1 MSVRTVLAGLDAIRS
16 DLEAFYRDLH
26 AHPELGHQEERTS
39 ARVAERLRACGYDV
53 HDRIGGTG
61 VAGVLANGDGPGV
74 LFRADMDALPIKE
87 RTGLPYASTAT
98 DGEGRPV
105 MHACGHDT
113 HVTALLGAARL
124 MSQARD
130 AWRGTH
136 IVLFQPAEEPG
147 DGARGMIA
155 DGLADRVPKP
165 DVCLAQ
171 HVLPYPAG
179 QVLTRPGPALSAADN
194 YRITVYGRSAH
205 GSSPERGVD
214 PVVMASMLVVRLQT
228 VVSREVGPLT
238 PVVLTVGSIHSG
250 ANPNN
255 IPETAELQLNV
266 RTYQEDVRRR
276 VQDAVSRIAHA
287 ECAASDAPKP
297 PEIQHFGTFP
307 ATINDEDTTRKV
319 ASSFS
324 AFFGDRAGTLD
335 LQTASED
342 FSEIPKA
349 FGVPF
354 TYWGFGGVDPGRYA
368 KAAGKG
374 TIAVDIPTNH
384 NAAFAPVIQPTLD
397 TGVQAAV
404 VSALAW
410 LGDGDG
416 AGRGAP

>member
-1 MSVRTVLAGLDAIRS
+1 MSVDTVLAGLDAIRPG
-16 DLEAFYRDLH
+16 LEAYYRDLH
-26 AHPELGHQEERTS
+26 AHPELGHQERRTS
-39 ARVAERLRACGYDV
+39 ARVAERLRAYGYDV
-53 HDRIGGTG
+53 QDQVGGTG
-61 VAGVLANGDGPGV
+61 VVGVLANGDGPGV
-74 LFRADMDALPIKE
+74 LFRADMDALPIEE

-98 DGEGRPV
+98 GDDGHPI

-124 MSQARD
+124 LSRARE
-130 AWRGTH
+130 AWKGTH
-136 IVLFQPAEEPG
+136 IALFQPAEEPG

-155 DGLADRVPKP
+155 DGLADRIPRP

-179 QVLTRPGPALSAADN
+179 QVLTRPGSALSAADD
-194 YRITVYGRSAH
+194 YRITLYGRSAH
-205 GSSPERGVD
+205 GSSPDRGID

-255 IPETAELQLNV
+255 IPETAEIQLNV
-266 RTYQEDVRRR
+266 RTYREDVRQR
-276 VQDAVSRIAHA
+276 VKDAIARIAHA
-287 ECAASDAPKP
+287 ECAASNAPKP
-297 PEIQHFGTFP
+297 PDIDHFGAFP

-319 ASSFS
+319 AASFA
-324 AFFGDRAGTLD
+324 AFFGDRAGALD

-349 FGVPF
+349 LGVPF
-354 TYWGFGGVDPGRYA
+354 TYWGFGGTDPALYA
-368 KAAGKG
+368 KAAAEG
-374 TIAVDIPTNH
+374 TIATDVPGNH

-404 VSALAW
+404 VSALAY
-410 LGDGDG
+410 LGDG
-416 AGRGAP
+416 AGR